1 MRTDLWEFGTS
12 VPTEAIDAIGN
23 AKISGLTTTGTLGV
37 AQTAT
42 FFDDLKVGSVNID
55 PTSGVITATKFVGDA
70 SGLSNIVAISTL
82 VGLQKELD
90 FKQYQSRLV

>member
-1 MRTDLWEFGTS
+1 MGIGTS
-12 VPTEAIDAIGN
+12 VPTEAIDAIGS

-42 FFDDLKVGSVNID
+42 FFDDVKVGSVNID

-70 SGLSNIVAISTL
+70 SGLNQYCCNINSWL
-82 VGLQKELD
+82 DFRELD
-90 FKQYQSRLV
+90 FIQYQNRLV